1 MTKIELVAAVSEKEK
16 QVMFRDKDGRTN
28 TIGFYRGPE
37 SGHFMVHTLV
47 YASSIYWS
55 QSDMSHEYIMSVV
68 DEFIYQ

>member
-1 MTKIELVAAVSEKEK
+1 MTKTDLVAAVADREK

-28 TIGFYRGPE
+28 KIGFYRGPI
-37 SGHFMVHTLV
+37 SDCFMVHTLV